1 VRINQIR
8 ALIQT
13 EEDNKKFTALV
24 IELNELLEAREHRS
38 AEDSKRDPLCA
49 VPAQGGGF
57 QRLTNWILKLFLA
70 PKQNER

>member
-24 IELNELLEAREHRS
+24 IELNELVEAREHRS
-38 AEDSKRDPLCA
+38 AEDSKRDPLCRGA
-49 VPAQGGGF
+49 RTGWWLPAAD
-57 QRLTNWILKLFLA
+57 KLDFETVSRS
-70 PKQNER
+70 KTK